1 MDRPVCEACKKRYA
15 AVNRKVKGKTYY
27 RKKCDSCIRK
37 GRQAKP
43 PVPRWANVG
52 YQQKMVCDRCGF
64 RAKSLKQT
72 TVYHMDGNLNNCNLN
87 NLRTVCL
94 NCSVEVM
101 QLDLPWSVG
110 GLVED

>member
-1 MDRPVCEACKKRYA
+1 MNRPVCEACKKRLA

-43 PVPRWANVG
+43 PVPRWVEVG
-52 YQQKMVCDRCGF
+52 YEKKLVCDRCGF
-64 RAKSLKQT
+64 RARSGKQT
-72 TVYHMDGNLNNCNLN
+72 VVYYLDQNLNNCNLN

-101 QLDLPWSVG
+101 QLDLPYKKG
-110 GLVED
+110 DLLED